1 MIGEF
6 FMKKIISSIAI
17 FLVILLTGVAI
28 SKSDSIKYNNT
39 MNRLGMSEEA
49 VVLHST
55 SKKNLVTAV
64 QELNQKKR
72 LASYQLIFFEK
83 SNSNIG
89 YIYGHSKVNKLPI
102 TSGRYFSIDDFTSQI
117 PFAVQGKT
125 SEIEAYKPQSQSYIK
140 IDNRYI
146 SVIGNIGFDG
156 ADILNSQ
163 TLISLSPNQ
172 PKSKYHLNGV
182 TTVLDGQAL
191 SNKESLNKI
200 KKVLHVKS
208 MHKYVPQ
215 TDDFTNAETT
225 NNGEL
230 YLVGI
235 VLLLFLIVAIDF
247 YILVPL
253 KFDLSRSNLTGDLK
267 NNYRNGLLIRYLIYT
282 LVPFIVG
289 FAVVNWKIVIISHG
303 TFNLFMIVSSII
315 TILVGLSQIIFVK
328 RSE

>member
-1 MIGEF
+1 
-6 FMKKIISSIAI
+6 MKKIISSIII
-17 FLVILLTGVAI
+17 FLAILLTGVAV

-49 VVLHST
+49 VVLHT
-55 SKKNLVTAV
+55 KSKKNLVTAV
-64 QELNQKKR
+64 QELHQKKKI
-72 LASYQLIFFEK
+72 ANYQLIFFEK
-83 SNSNIG
+83 SNSDIG
-89 YIYGHSKVNKLPI
+89 YIYGHTKINKLPI
-102 TSGRYFSIDDFTSQI
+102 TSGRYFSMDDFTSQI
-117 PFAVQGKT
+117 PFAVQGKS

-140 IDNRYI
+140 VDNRYI
-146 SVIGNIGFDG
+146 SVIGNVGFDG
-156 ADILNSQ
+156 ADILNLQ
-163 TLISLSPNQ
+163 TLVSLSPNQ
-172 PKSKYHLNGV
+172 PKSKYHLNQV
-182 TTVLDGQAL
+182 TTVLDGRAL

-215 TDDFTNAETT
+215 TDDFTNVEAS

-235 VLLLFLIVAIDF
+235 VLLLFLIIAIDF

-253 KFDLSRSNLTGDLK
+253 KFDLSRSHLTGDLK

-282 LVPFIVG
+282 LIPFSAG
-289 FAVVNWKIVIISHG
+289 FAFVNWRIVIISHG
-303 TFNLFMIVSSII
+303 TFNLFMTVAILI
-315 TILVGLSQIIFVK
+315 TILVGVSQIFFVK

>member
-1 MIGEF
+1 
-6 FMKKIISSIAI
+6 MKKIISSIII
-17 FLVILLTGVAI
+17 FLSILLAGVAI

-39 MNRLGMSEEA
+39 MNRLGMSEDA
-49 VVLHST
+49 VVLHT
-55 SKKNLVTAV
+55 NSKKNLVTAI
-64 QELNQKKR
+64 QELNQKKKVS
-72 LASYQLIFFEK
+72 SYQLIFFEK
-83 SNSNIG
+83 SNSDIG
-89 YIYGHSKVNKLPI
+89 YIYGHNKVNKLPI
-102 TSGRYFSIDDFTSQI
+102 TSGRYFSMDDFTSQI
-117 PFAVQGKT
+117 PFAVQGKS

-140 IDNRYI
+140 VDNRYI
-146 SVIGNIGFDG
+146 SVIGNVGFDG
-156 ADILNSQ
+156 ADILNLQ
-163 TLISLSPNQ
+163 TLVSLSPNQ
-172 PKSKYHLNGV
+172 PKSNYHLNQV
-182 TTVLDGQAL
+182 TTVLDGRAL

-215 TDDFTNAETT
+215 TDDFTNAETS

-235 VLLLFLIVAIDF
+235 VLLLSLIIAIDF

-282 LVPFIVG
+282 LLPFAAG
-289 FAVVNWKIVIISHG
+289 FASVNWKIVIISHG
-303 TFNLFMIVSSII
+303 TFNLFMTVAILI
-315 TILVGLSQIIFVK
+315 TILVGVSQIFFVK

>member
-1 MIGEF
+1 
-6 FMKKIISSIAI
+6 MKKIISSIII
-17 FLVILLTGVAI
+17 FLAILLTGVAV

-49 VVLHST
+49 VVLHT
-55 SKKNLVTAV
+55 KSKKNLVTAV
-64 QELNQKKR
+64 QELHQKKKI
-72 LASYQLIFFEK
+72 ANYQLIFFEK
-83 SNSNIG
+83 SNSDIG
-89 YIYGHSKVNKLPI
+89 YIYGHTKINKLPI
-102 TSGRYFSIDDFTSQI
+102 TSGRYFSMDDFTSQI
-117 PFAVQGKT
+117 PFAVQGKS

-140 IDNRYI
+140 VDKRYI
-146 SVIGNIGFDG
+146 SVIGNVGFDG
-156 ADILNSQ
+156 ADILNLQ
-163 TLISLSPNQ
+163 TLVSLSPNQ
-172 PKSKYHLNGV
+172 PKSKYHLNQV
-182 TTVLDGQAL
+182 TTVLDGRAL

-215 TDDFTNAETT
+215 TDDFTNVEAS

-235 VLLLFLIVAIDF
+235 VLLLFLIIAIDF

-253 KFDLSRSNLTGDLK
+253 KFDLSRSHLTGDLK

-282 LVPFIVG
+282 LIPFSAG
-289 FAVVNWKIVIISHG
+289 FAFVNWRIVIISHG
-303 TFNLFMIVSSII
+303 TFNLFMTVAILI
-315 TILVGLSQIIFVK
+315 TILVGVSQIFFVK

>member
-1 MIGEF
+1 
-6 FMKKIISSIAI
+6 MKKIISSIII
-17 FLVILLTGVAI
+17 FLAILLTGVAV

-49 VVLHST
+49 VVLHT
-55 SKKNLVTAV
+55 KSKKNLVTAV
-64 QELNQKKR
+64 QELHQRKKI
-72 LASYQLIFFEK
+72 ANYQLIFFEK
-83 SNSNIG
+83 SNSDIG
-89 YIYGHSKVNKLPI
+89 YIYGHTKINKLPI
-102 TSGRYFSIDDFTSQI
+102 TSGRYFSMDDFTSQI
-117 PFAVQGKT
+117 PFAVQGKS

-140 IDNRYI
+140 VDNRYI
-146 SVIGNIGFDG
+146 SVIGNVGFDG
-156 ADILNSQ
+156 ADILNLQ
-163 TLISLSPNQ
+163 TLVSLSPNQ
-172 PKSKYHLNGV
+172 PKSKYHLNQV
-182 TTVLDGQAL
+182 TTVLDGRAL

-215 TDDFTNAETT
+215 TDDFTNVEAS

-235 VLLLFLIVAIDF
+235 VLLLFLIIAIDF

-253 KFDLSRSNLTGDLK
+253 KFDLSRSHLTGDLK

-282 LVPFIVG
+282 LIPFAAG
-289 FAVVNWKIVIISHG
+289 FAFVNWRIVIISHG
-303 TFNLFMIVSSII
+303 TFNLFMTVAILI
-315 TILVGLSQIIFVK
+315 TILVGVSQIFFVK